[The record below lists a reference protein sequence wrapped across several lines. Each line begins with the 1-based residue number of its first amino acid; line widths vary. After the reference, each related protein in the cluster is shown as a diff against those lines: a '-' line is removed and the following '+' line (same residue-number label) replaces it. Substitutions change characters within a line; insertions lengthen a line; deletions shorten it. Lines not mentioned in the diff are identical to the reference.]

1 MKSSYPRIFKNK
13 LLTTSEV
20 FLYKN
25 HSLPCPAFLY
35 IKRNWGYSRNA
46 NSHYFS
52 TNSILLLI
60 KVDEQ
65 LRKLSGKH
73 SQEETEMSAK
83 FGLSAAE
90 PLWAIGGGMLGQ
102 F

>member
-1 MKSSYPRIFKNK
+1 MKRSCPRIFKNK
-13 LLTTSEV
+13 LLTSSEV

-25 HSLPCPAFLY
+25 HPLPCPAFLY
-35 IKRNWGYSRNA
+35 IERNWGHSRNA
-46 NSHYFS
+46 SSHSFS

-65 LRKLSGKH
+65 LRKFSGKH

-83 FGLSAAE
+83 FGLLAAE
-90 PLWAIGGGMLGQ
+90 PPWAIGGGMLGK